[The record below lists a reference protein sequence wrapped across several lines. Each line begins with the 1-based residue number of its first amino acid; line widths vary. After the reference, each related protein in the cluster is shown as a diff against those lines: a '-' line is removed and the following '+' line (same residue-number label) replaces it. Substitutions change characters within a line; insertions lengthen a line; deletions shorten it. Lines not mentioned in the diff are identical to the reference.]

1 MSLSAAA
8 GIGGSR
14 FSNAAVLFVPIALY
28 VESLAFEE
36 RYNFAEIDGFA
47 DAVSLCRCHPDSGF
61 KGCPMRAFAVLR
73 LSSITHFFLLIAV

>member
-1 MSLSAAA
+1 VVV
-8 GIGGSR
+8 G
-14 FSNAAVLFVPIALY
+14 FPTPPVLFVPIALY

-47 DAVSLCRCHPDSGF
+47 DAVSCAVVILIPDS
-61 KGCPMRAFAVLR
+61 KAARMRAFAVLR